1 MFFHIVPCFCFIFH
15 LILRLFSAHPDSH
28 LIFSAVAPCVIRH
41 CCQCCQRSH
50 RCNITVQR
58 ISHCFQLTCFDFKQ
72 DAAFQQAFFADFLF
86 HLCIFKDVVRLK
98 QARIVHTLETI
109 NDRPAHKCYTAG
121 IFPYFKVCINLADLH
136 RKNKFYFIIFPHSL
150 KDQISFF
157 HICSDIL
164 LFSIYTYLNRTRTY
178 PGWNMD
184 SQNGFFL
191 CFSGI

>member
-1 MFFHIVPCFCFIFH
+1 MYNFTEYLKTAKKQGTDVFCHIVPCFCFIFH

-109 NDRPAHKCYTAG
+109 NDRPAYKWKREEYHCRCGK
-121 IFPYFKVCINLADLH
+121 
-136 RKNKFYFIIFPHSL
+136 R
-150 KDQISFF
+150 IS
-157 HICSDIL
+157 D
-164 LFSIYTYLNRTRTY
+164 
-178 PGWNMD
+178 P
-184 SQNGFFL
+184 
-191 CFSGI
+191 